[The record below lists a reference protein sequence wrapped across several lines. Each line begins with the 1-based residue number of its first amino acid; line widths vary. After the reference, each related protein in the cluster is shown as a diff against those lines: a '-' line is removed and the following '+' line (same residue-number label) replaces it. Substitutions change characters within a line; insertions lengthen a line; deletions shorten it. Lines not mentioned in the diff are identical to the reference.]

1 MAQKIVIEVTL
12 DLVERATKRD
22 SQHCMIA
29 EAIKR
34 KDPERYT
41 QVYVDLQT
49 IRWSDRKTGKRYT
62 ALTPTVAAQLL
73 VDFDQGKPLEPVAF
87 AAKVIKISSA
97 STRTRAAKYDARDQ
111 LVIDGPELPKAH
123 LRGTASSG
131 RDGRAGVLRDR
142 EAAHAAKLPPDNA
155 SNIELSKAAYRMYG
169 RRLLRA

>member
-1 MAQKIVIEVTL
+1 
-12 DLVERATKRD
+12 
-22 SQHCMIA
+22 
-29 EAIKR
+29 
-34 KDPERYT
+34 
-41 QVYVDLQT
+41 VYVDLQT

-87 AAKVIKISSA
+87 AAKVIKVSDSVSRRRA
-97 STRTRAAKYDARDQ
+97 SRYDAKNQ
-111 LVIDGPELPKAH
+111 LVIGGAELPKAH

-131 RDGRAGVLRDR
+131 KEGRLGVLRDH
-142 EAAHAAKLPPDNA
+142 EAARAAKLPPDDA

>member
-1 MAQKIVIEVTL
+1 MAQKIVIEVTP

-22 SQHCMIA
+22 SRHCMIA

-34 KDPERYT
+34 KDPDRYT

-87 AAKVIKISSA
+87 AAKVIKISDSKQ
-97 STRTRAAKYDARDQ
+97 RGRAAKYDAKNQ
-111 LVIDGPELPKAH
+111 LVIGGPELPKAH

-131 RDGRAGVLRDR
+131 TYPGRVRDV
-142 EAAHAAKLPPDNA
+142 EAARAAKLPPDNA
-155 SNIELSKAAYRMYG
+155 SNIELSKAAYRLYG
-169 RRLLRA
+169 RRLLQA

>member
-1 MAQKIVIEVTL
+1 MAQKIVIEVTP
-12 DLVERATKRD
+12 DLLERATKRD

-34 KDPERYT
+34 KDPRRYT

-49 IRWSDRKTGKRYT
+49 IRWSDKKTGKRYT

-87 AAKVIKISSA
+87 AAKVIKISSRA
-97 STRTRAAKYDARDQ
+97 TRNHTAKYDANNQ
-111 LVIDGPELPKAH
+111 LVIDGPDLPKAH
-123 LRGTASSG
+123 LRGSASSG
-131 RDGRAGVLRDR
+131 RDRVNNRLRENAR
-142 EAAHAAKLPPDNA
+142 AAKLPPDDA

>member
-1 MAQKIVIEVTL
+1 MAQKIVIEVTP

-34 KDPERYT
+34 KDPQRYT

-73 VDFDQGKPLEPVAF
+73 VDFDQGKPLHPVAF

-97 STRTRAAKYDARDQ
+97 ATRTRAAKYDAKNQ

-131 RDGRAGVLRDR
+131 MEGPRNGRA
-142 EAAHAAKLPPDNA
+142 EAARAEKLPPDNA

>member
-1 MAQKIVIEVTL
+1 MAQKIVIEVTP
-12 DLVERATKRD
+12 DLLERATKRD

-34 KDPERYT
+34 KDPQRYT

-73 VDFDQGKPLEPVAF
+73 VDFDQGKALEPVSF
-87 AAKVIKISSA
+87 AAKVIKVSDSVA
-97 STRTRAAKYDARDQ
+97 RGRAARYDAKNQ
-111 LVIDGPELPKAH
+111 LVIGGPELPKAH
-123 LRGTASSG
+123 LRGTASTG
-131 RDGRAGVLRDR
+131 RTPALNR
-142 EAAHAAKLPPDNA
+142 EREDARAAKLPPDDA
-155 SNIELSKAAYRMYG
+155 SNIELSSAAFRMYG

>member
-1 MAQKIVIEVTL
+1 MAQKIVIEVTP

-34 KDPERYT
+34 KDPQRYT

-62 ALTPTVAAQLL
+62 ALTPTVAAKLL

-97 STRTRAAKYDARDQ
+97 ATRKRAARYDARDQ

-131 RDGRAGVLRDR
+131 AQGLRNGRV
-142 EAAHAAKLPPDNA
+142 EAARAAKLPPDGA

-169 RRLLRA
+169 RRLLQA

>member
-1 MAQKIVIEVTL
+1 MAQKIVIEVTP
-12 DLVERATKRD
+12 DLLERATRRD

-62 ALTPTVAAQLL
+62 ALTPTIAAQLL
-73 VDFDQGKPLEPVAF
+73 VDFDKGEVLEPVTF
-87 AAKVIKISSA
+87 AAKVIKISDS
-97 STRTRAAKYDARDQ
+97 RLRQRAAKYNEKDQ
-111 LVIDGPELPKAH
+111 LVIGGPELPKAH
-123 LRGTASSG
+123 LRGTVESG
-131 RDGRAGVLRDR
+131 RSPGRMRAH
-142 EAAHAAKLPPDNA
+142 EAARAEKLPPGDA
-155 SNIELSKAAYRMYG
+155 SNIELSSKAYRMYG